1 MKLQDYCLERNI
13 SMNDLAD
20 ATEVSADMLYKI
32 DRGANVSVATINK
45 IYEGTKKLFGVG
57 LIAEQY
63 LDIYPDR

>member
-1 MKLQDYCLERNI
+1 
-13 SMNDLAD
+13 MNDLAD
-20 ATEVSADMLYKI
+20 ATGVSADMLYKI